1 MARPENV
8 TGPVAYHAE
17 GPVWSPAW
25 GGLRYVDIPNGD
37 LLTLRD
43 HGVERLHVG
52 RVAAFHR
59 PRPTGGYVVAL
70 ERCLAFSDTPD
81 GLPTPGPELWHDEN
95 VRFND
100 GGCSPAGTLY
110 AGTMA
115 YDSAPGR
122 GSLFRV
128 TGNRGAQVETVLDDV
143 TVSNGIGWS
152 PDGARAY
159 YNDTRSG
166 YVDVFDDVD
175 DRLTNR
181 RHFVSIDPPGKP
193 DGLTVDA
200 EGGVWVALW
209 GASAVHRY
217 ASDGSLSDV
226 VELPV
231 SQVSAC
237 TFGGP
242 DLDTLFITTSRDK
255 LPDGAE
261 PEAGSV
267 YAVQPGVR
275 GLPVLPYA
283 G

>member
-1 MARPENV
+1 MARVENL
-8 TGPVAYHAE
+8 TGPMAHHAE
-17 GPVWSPAW
+17 GPVWSPTW

-43 HGVERLHVG
+43 DGVERLHVG

-59 PRPTGGYVVAL
+59 PRTTGGYVVAL
-70 ERCLAFSDTPD
+70 ERCLAFSETPD
-81 GLPTPGPELWHDEN
+81 ALPVPGPDLWQDQG

-115 YDSAPGR
+115 YDSAPRR

-128 TGNRGAQVETVLDDV
+128 TGAHGTHVETVLDDV

-152 PDGARAY
+152 PDGARVY
-159 YNDTRSG
+159 YNDTPTR

-175 DRLTNR
+175 DLLTNR
-181 RHFVSIDPPGKP
+181 RHFVSIHPPGMP

-200 EGGVWVALW
+200 EGGVWVAVW
-209 GASAVHRY
+209 GAAAVHRY
-217 ASDGSLSDV
+217 DPDGNLSEV
-226 VELPV
+226 VDLPA

-242 DLDTLFITTSRDK
+242 DLDTLFITTSRENLAD
-255 LPDGAE
+255 DVE
-261 PEAGSV
+261 PQAGSV
-267 YAVQPGVR
+267 FAVQPGVR